1 MNYIRLQDIA
11 REVGISV
18 NTVSK
23 ALNGKPGVNQQT
35 RRRVLDVAEKMNY
48 KPNYL
53 ARSLRGMSSNIIG
66 VIVDDADSPYFI
78 EVVKGINDEALEL
91 GYYVFLFNSGMSR
104 ERELM
109 ALEMLQRI
117 RVKGI
122 ILHPTELDEE
132 MISHIDKAVVPIVM
146 IDVVNNNLKFD
157 NVCNDDRLGMKEITR
172 LVLSQSYHN
181 IVFLNIRENSAP
193 ATERLAGVYD
203 ALTETGK
210 DKSTIKVYSNTHKN
224 AYGLTR
230 GLMLQ
235 PNRPDCLL
243 CANDMVAT
251 QAMEAIFDV
260 GLSIPD
266 DVAITGYDDVPY
278 ARVLRVPLTTVSQP
292 KVLAGSQCVS
302 LLHQR
307 IQSTGPDHPVR
318 LILKPEIIARKST

>member
-1 MNYIRLQDIA
+1 MKYARLQDIA

-23 ALNGKPGVNQQT
+23 ALNGKPGVNPQT
-35 RRRVLDVAEKMNY
+35 RQRVLDAAEKLNY

-53 ARSLRGMSSNIIG
+53 AQSLRGTPSNIIG

-78 EVVKGINDEALEL
+78 EVVKGINDAALEL
-91 GYYVFLFNSGMSR
+91 GYYVFLFNSAMNR

-132 MISHIDKAVVPIVM
+132 MITHLNKAVVPIVM
-146 IDVVNNNLKFD
+146 IDVISNNLKFD

-172 LVLSQSYHN
+172 LVLSKPYRN

-193 ATERLAGVYD
+193 AIERLIGVYE
-203 ALTETGK
+203 ALAEAGK
-210 DKSTIKVYSNTHKN
+210 DKSTIKVYTNTHN
-224 AYGLTR
+224 TAYGITR

-292 KVLAGSQCVS
+292 KALAGRQCVD

-307 IQSTGPDHPVR
+307 IQNTGPDHPVR
-318 LILKPEIIARKST
+318 IILKPEIISRKST

>member
-1 MNYIRLQDIA
+1 MNYVRLQDIA

-35 RRRVLDVAEKMNY
+35 RQHILDVAERMNY

-53 ARSLRGMSSNIIG
+53 ARSLRGTPSNIIG

-78 EVVKGINDEALEL
+78 EVIKGINDEALEL
-91 GYYVFLFNSGMSR
+91 GYYVFLFNSSMSR

-132 MISHIDKAVVPIVM
+132 MIMYIDKVVVPIVM
-146 IDVVNNNLKFD
+146 IDVISNNLKFD
-157 NVCNDDRLGMKEITR
+157 NVCNDDRLGMREMTR
-172 LVLSQSYHN
+172 LVLSQSYRN

-193 ATERLAGVYD
+193 AIERLAGVYD
-203 ALTETGK
+203 ALAEAGR
-210 DKSTIKVYSNTHKN
+210 DKSTIKVYSNTHN
-224 AYGLTR
+224 TAYGLTR

-235 PNRPDCLL
+235 SNRPDCLL

-251 QAMEAIFDV
+251 QAMEAIYDV
-260 GLSIPD
+260 GLTIPD

-292 KVLAGSQCVS
+292 KALAGRQCVS

-307 IQSTGPDHPVR
+307 ITNTGPDHPVKS
-318 LILKPEIIARKST
+318 ILKPEIIVRKST

>member
-1 MNYIRLQDIA
+1 MKYARLQDIA

-23 ALNGKPGVNQQT
+23 ALNGKPGVNPQT
-35 RRRVLDVAEKMNY
+35 RQRVLDAAEKLNY

-53 ARSLRGMSSNIIG
+53 AQSLRGTPSNIIG

-78 EVVKGINDEALEL
+78 EVVKGINDAALEL
-91 GYYVFLFNSGMSR
+91 GYYVFLFNSAMNR

-132 MISHIDKAVVPIVM
+132 MITYLNKAVVPIVM
-146 IDVVNNNLKFD
+146 IDVISNNLKFD

-172 LVLSQSYHN
+172 LVLSKPYRN

-193 ATERLAGVYD
+193 AIERLIGVYE
-203 ALTETGK
+203 ALAEAGK
-210 DKSTIKVYSNTHKN
+210 DKSTIKVYTNTHN
-224 AYGLTR
+224 TAYGLTR
-230 GLMLQ
+230 GLMLE

-292 KVLAGSQCVS
+292 KALAGRQCVD

-307 IQSTGPDHPVR
+307 ILNTGPDHPVR
-318 LILKPEIIARKST
+318 IILKPEIISRKST